1 ETINRILKIIFIT
14 SCWIQDILFY
24 ESRIDDESI
33 NTFQKN
39 LIDLEQKLHG
49 MMRTLFHTLKN
60 NLTNF
65 SNVNTKDYVKI
76 KRALKKSFKTIPCLS
91 DNRSVIETFDVV
103 STDSKLPI
111 TYYKTKTLE
120 IQEDFSNNSKKA
132 IEIIQNTLNL

>member
-1 ETINRILKIIFIT
+1 MKIIFIT

>member
-1 ETINRILKIIFIT
+1 LKIIFIT

-65 SNVNTKDYVKI
+65 NNVNAKDYVKI

-111 TYYKTKTLE
+111 TYYKTKTLQ

>member
-1 ETINRILKIIFIT
+1 LKIIFIT